1 MIKQIFNINLN
12 VPATQGW
19 CLQYV
24 DDAIN
29 APNRSKYAQHA
40 YKKEFNAGRMHYQ
53 EDIPSEAYVVM
64 YFEILNPGP
73 DKESGHIAL
82 AKRID
87 AQTIEIHD
95 SEVHSGQR
103 GVYGS
108 VGEVQNWFASRYGY
122 SLKYLGWSYSCD
134 GRTIAAD
141 VKIERVITRTTSHNV
156 NVRDFPSKAGKIRTV
171 FPKGK
176 VFNVKGYVDG
186 EFIDGNK
193 IWFVTKEEGWFV
205 NANYVTDKTLK
216 ELPDITKSVVP
227 AGMTFT
233 PPKTQSAP
241 QKAPEAPKQPQG
253 SSDELTEADRE
264 LVRKFISWL
273 RSTKK
278 EIK

>member
-1 MIKQIFNINLN
+1 VIKQIFNINLN

-19 CLQYV
+19 CLKYV
-24 DDAIN
+24 DDAIA
-29 APNRSKYAQHA
+29 APARTSPAQVA
-40 YKKEFNAGRMHYQ
+40 YKNEYNAGRMHYK
-53 EDIPSEAYVVM
+53 EDLPTGVFVIIF
-64 YFEILNPGP
+64 FEILNGP
-73 DKESGHIAL
+73 DKDNGHVAL

-87 AQTIEIHD
+87 ANTIEIHD

-103 GVYGS
+103 GIYGS
-108 VGEVQNWFASRYGY
+108 VGEVQNWFASKYGY

-141 VKIERVITRTTSHNV
+141 VKIERVITRTTSHEV

-176 VFNVKGYVDG
+176 MFNVKGYVDG

-233 PPKTQSAP
+233 PPKTQSAS
-241 QKAPEAPKQPQG
+241 QKAPEPPKQPQG
-253 SSDELTEADRE
+253 SNDDLTETDRE
-264 LVRKFISWL
+264 LIKKFISWL
-273 RSTKK
+273 KSTKK